1 MNKRLAAILAFSSMA
16 LASCVDTEQLY
27 ARDAYL
33 GGTYVG
39 HEYNVWEG
47 QTKKA
52 YQERLVYETVLENEE
67 HGYFCGSGNSDTVS
81 QCYGAAQAKSRHPEW
96 FKTKDGQDLYWGY
109 NDGHVDIINAGA
121 GVYVD
126 NSPLYDTIYSQNK
139 RLDRF
144 YEKFSRGYLSKLYNG
159 QIKCNGWSYYAMA
172 VISDEGFGT
181 MFPYELSSAEYF
193 ATSLLI
199 STDDETNDPGTRGRI
214 VTVTVHTTFY
224 KYDEKGELVGY
235 KVTMPNMDLSC
246 NAGAALTSLV
256 GFTFADAGI
265 DPKGIVGMSFTWDLV
280 NDDHGCISNFKEEGK
295 HDGLSVYEVLF
306 PDSTWF

>member
-1 MNKRLAAILAFSSMA
+1 MNKRSLALLALGAVA
-16 LASCVDTEQLY
+16 LTSCVDTDQLY

-33 GGTYVG
+33 GGTYVE

-47 QTKKA
+47 NTKNA
-52 YQERLVYETVLENEE
+52 YQDRIVYEKTLQNEKN
-67 HGYFCGSGNSDTVS
+67 GYFCGQGDYSAPSKCFGN
-81 QCYGAAQAKSRHPEW
+81 GQAKERHPEW
-96 FKTKDGQDLYWGY
+96 FKTKEGNDLYWGY
-109 NDGHVDIINAGA
+109 GDGHVDIIDAGA

-126 NSPLYDTIYSQNK
+126 NSPLYDAIYSQNK

-144 YEKFSRGYLSKLYNG
+144 YEGFSRGYLSKLYNG

-172 VISDEGFGT
+172 VISDQGFGT
-181 MFPYELSSAEYF
+181 MFPYELSSSEYF
-193 ATSLLI
+193 ATSLLV
-199 STDDETNDPGTRGRI
+199 STDDETNDPGVRGRV
-214 VTVTVHTTFY
+214 VTVTVHATFY
-224 KYDEKGELVGY
+224 KYNAKGELEGY
-235 KVTMPNMDLSC
+235 KVTMPNMGLSC

-280 NDDHGCISNFKEEGK
+280 NDEHGCVSDFKQDGK
-295 HDGLSVYEVLF
+295 HDGLSVYEILF